1 MLTLEILSPEKTI
14 FRGSVERVT
23 LPGQSG
29 GFTVL
34 PRHAPL
40 ISVLVRG
47 DIKYLPEGADK
58 EAVVKIESGF
68 AEVKQDT
75 VSVCVEFS
83 PDATAVKSDLPCE

>member
-1 MLTLEILSPEKTI
+1 MILEILSPEKVV
-14 FRGSVERVT
+14 FRGQVERVS

-47 DIKYLPEGADK
+47 EIKYLPEGAEK
-58 EAVVKIESGF
+58 EITVAIESGF
-68 AEVKQDT
+68 VEVKQDV
-75 VSVCVEFS
+75 VSVCVEFGFS
-83 PDATAVKSDLPCE
+83 QPETAGPSY

>member
-1 MLTLEILSPEKTI
+1 MLEILSPEKAV

-29 GFTVL
+29 SFTVL

-40 ISVLVRG
+40 LSVLVRG
-47 DIKYLPEGADK
+47 DIKYLPEGACN
-58 EAVVKIESGF
+58 ETVITIESGF
-68 AEVKQDT
+68 AEVKQGL

-83 PDATAVKSDLPCE
+83 PKKAKGGE